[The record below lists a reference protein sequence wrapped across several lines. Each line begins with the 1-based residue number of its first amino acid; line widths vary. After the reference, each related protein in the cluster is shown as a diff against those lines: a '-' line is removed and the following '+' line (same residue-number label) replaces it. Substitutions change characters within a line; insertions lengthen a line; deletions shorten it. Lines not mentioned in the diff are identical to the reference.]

1 MTAEVEKPNEKRSP
15 LAKVSAKST
24 ADPILRNAL
33 RYTISSKEYEALHK
47 YVLSRSRTV
56 RRRVP
61 PVNVF
66 EQLVGSTRPEGGNDR
81 LHGQPTGDKEVSWL
95 VYRDDNNA
103 AMIRESLRVFVGAT
117 LGLKLWSILRRII
130 APAEKTRRSTK
141 TSLWKCSNLRQSF
154 SLGLILL
161 LHRLLFRF
169 FIRLRTHLLAPAAA
183 PFRKRNINTFK
194 VLTSSY
200 APAIGASFA
209 GLALGIY
216 PAVLSRITIAL
227 YVLSRGVEFAYNLA
241 EEEGWIWKNGKPS
254 WWGSWLSFPVASGQL
269 LLAFVYDRDCFPKA
283 YGDFILKNSPSYIQ
297 TRPDDYPDF
306 LPWPSK
312 YEIVDS
318 LGTMGKQNYPNL
330 ISPILFPETKPNIPS
345 IAPITN
351 NAHPLITHLSCA
363 TLHPSDPSCLRT
375 YLNYW
380 ITVLPKLARFFS
392 IIFSILSLPRLLI
405 HINDSDSLINAPQVV
420 IGRLIN
426 RVIRY
431 SIFVS
436 GAIGTSWASVC
447 LFQSLL
453 SRKRLS
459 EKRFFLGG
467 FLGGLWA
474 WIVRRQAHSE
484 FSYSMRASIL
494 SFWQIGQK
502 KNWWKGFPGGEVLI
516 FTFGLA
522 IVNVVYELD
531 KGRGVVNSSAVRSML
546 NGARGYGWKSST
558 PVLVV
563 EQKNDDKK

>member
-1 MTAEVEKPNEKRSP
+1 MTAEIEKPNEKKPS

-66 EQLVGSTRPEGGNDR
+66 EQLVGTTRSEGGKDR
-81 LHGQPTGDKEVSWL
+81 LHGQATGEKEVSWL
-95 VYRDDNNA
+95 VYRDDYNA
-103 AMIRESLRVFVGAT
+103 AMIRESLRVFIGAT
-117 LGLKLWSILRRII
+117 LGLKIWSIFRRII
-130 APAEKTRRSTK
+130 APADKTRTSTK
-141 TSLWKCSNLRQSF
+141 TSLWRFSNLRQSL

-169 FIRLRTHLLAPAAA
+169 FVRLRAHLLAPAAA

-194 VLTSSY
+194 ALTSRY

-216 PAVLSRITIAL
+216 PAVLSRVTIAL

-241 EEEGWIWKNGKPS
+241 EEEGWIWKNGKPA
-254 WWGSWLSFPVASGQL
+254 WWGTWLSFPVASGQL

-283 YGDFILKNSPSYIQ
+283 YGEFILKNSQPYIQ
-297 TRPDDYPDF
+297 NRPDDYPNY

-330 ISPILFPETKPNIPS
+330 ISPILFPEIKPNIPS

-351 NAHPLITHLSCA
+351 TAHPLITHLSCA

-380 ITVLPKLARFFS
+380 ITVLPKLARFFT
-392 IIFSILSLPRLLI
+392 IIFSVLSLPRLLI
-405 HINDSDSLINAPQVV
+405 NINDPDSLINAPQVF

-453 SRKRLS
+453 PRKSLS

-474 WIVRRQAHSE
+474 WIVRRQAQSE

-494 SFWQIGQK
+494 SFWQMGQK
-502 KNWWKGFPGGEVLI
+502 RKWWRGYPGGEVFI
-516 FTFGLA
+516 FTLGLA
-522 IVNVVYELD
+522 ILNVVYELD
-531 KGRGVVNSSAVRSML
+531 KGRGVVDSSVMRSIL
-546 NGARGYGWKSST
+546 NGGRGYGWKSSA
-558 PVLVV
+558 PVLTD
-563 EQKNDDKK
+563 ESKE